1 MVSHIHLDK
10 SHKPEDKDVLFALG
24 ESSVLWHDI
33 HQYIL
38 QNYDFIPEMKFFTKK
53 YGWML
58 RYINRKKTMCCFFPK
73 KDCFSIL
80 IILGGKE
87 AEQVILIKNR
97 LNKKIMDVFDN
108 TEQLH
113 DGRWL
118 WLEVKTSD
126 DISSFKELLAIKRKP
141 LQAKI
146 KE

>member
-10 SHKPEDKDVLFALG
+10 SYKPEEKDILIALG
-24 ESSVLWHDI
+24 KTSTLWHGI
-33 HQYIL
+33 HQYIM

-53 YGWML
+53 YGWTL
-58 RYINRKKTMCCFFPK
+58 RYLKTKKTMCYFFPK

-87 AEQVILIKNR
+87 AEKVDSIKNR
-97 LNKKIMDVFDN
+97 LNKNILQVFEN

-118 WLEVKTSD
+118 WLEIMNSD
-126 DISSFKELLAIKRKP
+126 DIDSFKELLSIKRKP
-141 LQAKI
+141 LEHKI
-146 KE
+146 NE